1 MVRITEAEV
10 TQLLP
15 MRACIDQMRLAFE
28 AIRAGKTHNQPRR
41 RLILPTGSVLHQM
54 AGSWGNYCC
63 TKIYSSNIRHGG
75 LHDMFVLLYD
85 AETGK
90 PLAFIE
96 ALQLSL
102 IRTGAASGY
111 AADLL
116 SNPQAEVLGIIG
128 SGAQARTQVEA
139 IRAVRPIKEVRVWS
153 RNTENAQKFAD
164 DLGCTLTET
173 AEAAVRGAHIVVT
186 ATTAKD
192 AVIATDWVEPGV
204 FVAAM
209 GSNIANR
216 REMPTDLIKTAGL
229 IAVDDLEQA
238 RIEAGDLL
246 LAYAGT
252 EHWKNVEEL
261 ENVKPGYDPSRVT
274 IFESLGIA
282 VEDAAAAAYVY
293 ERFQAPTVTSTTTS
307 PPSA

>member
-1 MVRITEAEV
+1 MLRITESDV
-10 TQLLP
+10 TRLLP

-28 AIRAGKTHNQPRR
+28 AIRDGKTLNQPRR
-41 RLILPTGSVLHQM
+41 RLILPSGSVLHQM
-54 AGSWGNYCC
+54 AGSWGKYFA

-75 LHDMFVLLYD
+75 LHEMFVLLYD

-111 AADLL
+111 AAELL
-116 SNPQAEVLGIIG
+116 SNPDADTLAIIG

-139 IRAVRPIKEVRVWS
+139 IRAARPIKEVRVWS
-153 RNTENAQKFAD
+153 RNPDNARKFAA
-164 DLGCTLTET
+164 DLNCTATET

-192 AVIATDWVEPGV
+192 PLIAADWIEPGT
-204 FVAAM
+204 FIAAM

-216 REMPTDLIKTAGL
+216 RELPGNLIKSAGL
-229 IAVDDLEQA
+229 IAVDDMEQA

-246 LAYAGT
+246 LAYSGT

-261 ENVKPGYDPSRVT
+261 QNVTPGYDPTRIT

-293 ERFQAPTVTSTTTS
+293 ERVQAR
-307 PPSA
+307 

>member
-1 MVRITEAEV
+1 MLRITESDV
-10 TQLLP
+10 TRLLP
-15 MRACIDQMRLAFE
+15 MRACIDQMRLAFD
-28 AIRAGKTHNQPRR
+28 AIRDGKTLNQPRR
-41 RLILPTGSVLHQM
+41 RLILPSGSVLHQM
-54 AGSWGNYCC
+54 AGSWGNYFA

-75 LHDMFVLLYD
+75 LHEMFVLLYD

-111 AADLL
+111 AAELL
-116 SNPQAEVLGIIG
+116 SNPKSEILAIVG

-153 RNTENAQKFAD
+153 RNPDNARKFAA
-164 DLGCTLTET
+164 DLNCTPTES
-173 AEAAVRGAHIVVT
+173 AEEAVRGAHIVVT

-192 AVIATDWVEPGV
+192 AVIAADWISPGT

-216 REMPTDLIKTAGL
+216 RELPGDLIHNAGL
-229 IAVDDLEQA
+229 IAVDDMEQA

-246 LAYAGT
+246 LAYHGT

-261 ENVKPGYDPSRVT
+261 QNVTPGYDPSRVT

-293 ERFQAPTVTSTTTS
+293 ERLQASSV
-307 PPSA
+307 

>member
-1 MVRITEAEV
+1 MLRITESDV
-10 TQLLP
+10 TRLLP
-15 MRACIDQMRLAFE
+15 MRACIDQMRLAFD
-28 AIRAGKTHNQPRR
+28 AIRAGKTLNQPRR

-54 AGSWGNYCC
+54 AGSWGNYFA

-75 LHDMFVLLYD
+75 LHEMFVLLYD

-111 AADLL
+111 AAELL
-116 SNPQAEVLGIIG
+116 SNPQSEILAIIG

-153 RNTENAQKFAD
+153 RNPDNARKFAA
-164 DLGCTLTET
+164 DLNCTPTES

-186 ATTAKD
+186 ATTAKEPLIV
-192 AVIATDWVEPGV
+192 ADWIEPGT
-204 FVAAM
+204 FIAAM
-209 GSNIANR
+209 GSNIATR
-216 REMPTDLIKTAGL
+216 RELPADLVKNAGL
-229 IAVDDLEQA
+229 IAVDDMEQA

-246 LAYAGT
+246 LAYSGT

-261 ENVKPGYDPSRVT
+261 QNVTPGYDPSRIT

-282 VEDAAAAAYVY
+282 VEDAAAAAFVY
-293 ERFQAPTVTSTTTS
+293 EQLQAHP
-307 PPSA
+307 A

>member
-1 MVRITEAEV
+1 MLRISESDV
-10 TQLLP
+10 TRLLP
-15 MRACIDQMRLAFE
+15 MKECVDQMRLAFG
-28 AIRAGKTHNQPRR
+28 AIKAGKTLNQPRR
-41 RLILPTGSVLHQM
+41 RLVLPTGSVLHQM
-54 AGSWGNYCC
+54 AGSWGNYFA
-63 TKIYSSNIRHGG
+63 TKIYSSNIKHGG
-75 LHDMFVLLYD
+75 LHEMFVLLYD

-102 IRTGAASGY
+102 TRTGAASGY
-111 AADLL
+111 AAQLL
-116 SNPQAEVLGIIG
+116 ANPKSEILGIIG

-139 IRAVRPIKEVRVWS
+139 MRAVLPIKEVRVWS
-153 RNTENAQKFAD
+153 RNSENARKFAD
-164 DLGCTLTET
+164 ELGCTVAQS
-173 AEAAVRGAHIVVT
+173 AEAAVRDAHVIVT

-192 AVIATDWVEPGV
+192 AVIDADWVAPGT

-209 GSNIANR
+209 GSNVANR
-216 REMPTDLIKTAGL
+216 RELPGNLVKSAGL
-229 IAVDDLEQA
+229 IVVDDMEQA

-246 LAYAGT
+246 MAYNGL

-261 ENVKPGYDPSRVT
+261 QNVTPGYDPSRIT

-293 ERFQAPTVTSTTTS
+293 ERFRTPAD
-307 PPSA
+307 

>member
-1 MVRITEAEV
+1 
-10 TQLLP
+10 
-15 MRACIDQMRLAFE
+15 MRACIDRMRSVFDS
-28 AIRAGKTHNQPRR
+28 IRAGRTINQPRR

-54 AGSWGNYCC
+54 AGAWEKYFA
-63 TKIYSSNIRHGG
+63 TKIYSSNARHGG
-75 LHDMFVLLYD
+75 LHEMFIILYN

-96 ALQLSL
+96 ANNLSL

-111 AADLL
+111 AAEIL
-116 SNPQAEVLGIIG
+116 SNPKAEVLGIVG
-128 SGAQARTQVEA
+128 SGSQARTQVEA
-139 IRAVRPIKEVRVWS
+139 IRAVRPIREVRVWS
-153 RNTENAQKFAD
+153 RNRENALVFARE
-164 DLGCTLTET
+164 LNCIAVET
-173 AEAAVRGAHIVVT
+173 AEDAVRGAHIVVT
-186 ATTAKD
+186 ATNAKD
-192 AVIATDWVEPGV
+192 PVISARWIAPGT

-216 REMPTDLIKTAGL
+216 RELPEDLVKQAGL

-246 LAYAGT
+246 LAHNGT
-252 EHWKNVEEL
+252 GNWDNVEAL
-261 ENVKPGYDPSRVT
+261 EIVKPGYDPARIT

-293 ERFQAPTVTSTTTS
+293 ERAAMLP
-307 PPSA
+307 

>member
-1 MVRITEAEV
+1 MVRITESDVAR
-10 TQLLP
+10 LLP
-15 MRACIDQMRLAFE
+15 MRACVDQMRLAFE
-28 AIRAGKTHNQPRR
+28 AIRAGKTINQPRR

-54 AGSWGNYCC
+54 AGSWGKYFA

-111 AADLL
+111 AAELL
-116 SNPQAEVLGIIG
+116 SNPEAEILGIIG

-139 IRAVRPIKEVRVWS
+139 MRAVRPIKEVRVWS
-153 RNTENAQKFAD
+153 RNPDNARKFAS
-164 DLGCTLTET
+164 DLGCTATET
-173 AEAAVRGAHIVVT
+173 AQEAVRGAHIVVT

-192 AVIATDWVEPGV
+192 AVIGAEWVGPGT

-216 REMPTDLIKTAGL
+216 HELPADLVKSAGL
-229 IAVDDLEQA
+229 IAVDDMEQA

-246 LAYAGT
+246 LAYGGT
-252 EHWKNVEEL
+252 AHWKNVEEL
-261 ENVKPGYDPSRVT
+261 QNVAPGYDASRIT

-293 ERFQAPTVTSTTTS
+293 EQFQAP
-307 PPSA
+307 AA

>member
-1 MVRITEAEV
+1 MVRIMESDVAR
-10 TQLLP
+10 LLS

-28 AIRAGKTHNQPRR
+28 AIRDGKTINQPRR

-54 AGSWGNYCC
+54 AGSWDKYFA
-63 TKIYSSNIRHGG
+63 TKIYSSNVRHGG
-75 LHDMFVLLYD
+75 LHEMFVLLYD

-111 AADLL
+111 AAERLAH
-116 SNPQAEVLGIIG
+116 PEAEILGVIG

-139 IRAVRPIKEVRVWS
+139 MRAARPIREVRVWS
-153 RNTENAQKFAD
+153 RNSENARKFAAE
-164 DLGCTLTET
+164 LGCVAVET
-173 AEAAVRGAHIVVT
+173 AEQAVRGADIVVT

-192 AVIATDWVEPGV
+192 PVLAAEWVAPGT
-204 FVAAM
+204 FIAAM
-209 GSNIANR
+209 GSNVANR
-216 REMPTDLIKTAGL
+216 RELPGDLIKSAGL
-229 IAVDDLEQA
+229 IAVDNMEQA

-246 LAYAGT
+246 LAYDGT
-252 EHWKNVEEL
+252 EQWKNVEEL
-261 ENVKPGYDPSRVT
+261 QNVPAGYDPSRIT

-293 ERFQAPTVTSTTTS
+293 ERTSF
-307 PPSA
+307 

>member
-1 MVRITEAEV
+1 MLRITESDV
-10 TQLLP
+10 TRLLP
-15 MRACIDQMRLAFE
+15 MRTCVDQMRLAFE
-28 AIRAGKTHNQPRR
+28 AIKAGKTLNQPRR
-41 RLILPTGSVLHQM
+41 RLILPSGSVLHQM
-54 AGSWGNYCC
+54 AGSWGKYFA

-75 LHDMFVLLYD
+75 LHEMFVLLYD

-102 IRTGAASGY
+102 TRTGAASGY
-111 AADLL
+111 AAQLL
-116 SNPQAEVLGIIG
+116 ANPKSEILGIIG

-139 IRAVRPIKEVRVWS
+139 MRAVLPIKEIRCWS
-153 RNTENAQKFAD
+153 RNSQNAKKFANE
-164 DLGCTLTET
+164 LGCTATET
-173 AEAAVRGAHIVVT
+173 AEAAVRDAHIVVT

-192 AVIATDWVEPGV
+192 AVVAAEWIAPGT

-216 REMPTDLIKTAGL
+216 RELPGDLVKSAGL
-229 IAVDDLEQA
+229 IAVDDMEQA

-246 LAYAGT
+246 MAYHGT

-261 ENVKPGYDPSRVT
+261 QDVTPGYDPTRVT

-293 ERFQAPTVTSTTTS
+293 EKLS
-307 PPSA
+307 PVR

>member
-1 MVRITEAEV
+1 MLRITESDV
-10 TQLLP
+10 TRLLP
-15 MRACIDQMRLAFE
+15 MRACVDQMRLAFE
-28 AIRAGKTHNQPRR
+28 AIRAGKTINQPRR

-54 AGSWGNYCC
+54 AGSWGNYFA

-75 LHDMFVLLYD
+75 LHEMIVLLYD

-111 AADLL
+111 AAELL
-116 SNPQAEVLGIIG
+116 SNPQSEILAIIG

-139 IRAVRPIKEVRVWS
+139 MRAVRPIQEVRVWS
-153 RNTENAQKFAD
+153 RNPGNAQKFAA
-164 DLGCTLTET
+164 DLNCTAVET
-173 AEAAVRGAHIVVT
+173 AEDAVRGAHIVVT

-192 AVIATDWVEPGV
+192 AVFASDWIAPGT

-216 REMPTDLIKTAGL
+216 RELPADLVKNAGL
-229 IAVDDLEQA
+229 IAIDDLEQA

-246 LAYAGT
+246 LAYGGT
-252 EHWKNVEEL
+252 EHWKNVVEL
-261 ENVKPGYDPSRVT
+261 QNVAPGYDPSRVT

-293 ERFQAPTVTSTTTS
+293 ESFQRE
-307 PPSA
+307 SAK

>member
-1 MVRITEAEV
+1 MLRITESDV
-10 TQLLP
+10 TRLLP

-54 AGSWGNYCC
+54 AGSWDKYFA
-63 TKIYSSNIRHGG
+63 TKIYSSNVRHGG
-75 LHDMFVLLYD
+75 LHEMFVLLYD

-90 PLAFIE
+90 PLAFLE

-111 AADLL
+111 AAELL
-116 SNPQAEVLGIIG
+116 ANPQAEIMGIIG

-139 IRAVRPIKEVRVWS
+139 MRAVRPIKEVRVWS
-153 RNTENAQKFAD
+153 RSAENAQKFAAE
-164 DLGCTLTET
+164 LGCTATET
-173 AEAAVRGAHIVVT
+173 AEEAVRGAHIVVT
-186 ATTAKD
+186 ATSAKD
-192 AVIATDWVEPGV
+192 AVVAADWIEPGT
-204 FVAAM
+204 FIAAM
-209 GSNIANR
+209 GSNVASR
-216 REMPTDLIKTAGL
+216 RELPSNLVMSAGL

-246 LAYAGT
+246 LAYSGT

-261 ENVKPGYDPSRVT
+261 QNVTPGFDPSRIT

-293 ERFQAPTVTSTTTS
+293 ERFQVPAV
-307 PPSA
+307 